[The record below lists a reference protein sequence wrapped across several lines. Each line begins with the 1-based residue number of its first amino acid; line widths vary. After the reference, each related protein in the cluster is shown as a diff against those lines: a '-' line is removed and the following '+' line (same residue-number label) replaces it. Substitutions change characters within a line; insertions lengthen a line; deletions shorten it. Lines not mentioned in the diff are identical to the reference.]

1 MCNRSPVLLQKL
13 LVRSSRQAPS
23 LVAAAVSSQRRR
35 RLSSEATAAMKYIL
49 VTGGVISGVGK
60 GVIAS
65 SFGTLLNACGIGV
78 TSIKIDPYIN
88 IDAGTFSPYEHG
100 EVYVLDDGGEVDLDL
115 GNYERFL
122 DVTLHRDNNITTGK
136 IYKMVIERERVG
148 DYLGKTVQVVPH
160 ITDTIQEW
168 VERVA
173 KIPVKDGSIPQV
185 CIVELGGTIGDI
197 EGMPFVEAFRQFQF
211 RVKRENFCVAHVS
224 LVPSPRATGEPKTKP
239 TQASVR
245 ELRGLGLSP
254 DLIVCRSEKPIGRE
268 VQDKISNFCHVAPEQ
283 VVCIHD
289 LSSIYHVPLL
299 MEEAGVVEFLN
310 DRLKLEIPLPKPARL
325 MQSWRDLA
333 ERVDNVYK
341 KVTIA
346 LVGKYTKLEDSYAS
360 LSKSLLHASLAVGY
374 KLELKFIEACH
385 LERQTKQETPHLY
398 YEAWQILTNSNGVI
412 VPGGFGTRGVEGKI
426 RACQWSRENK
436 KPFLGICLGLQCAV
450 IEFARNVLNL
460 EGANTTEV
468 ADCEHPL
475 VIDMPEHHPGVM
487 GGTMRL
493 GKRAT
498 LFKEGKSIIKQLY
511 GNVSQIEERHRHR
524 YEVNPKYVEQLEAN
538 GLKFVG
544 HDSEKKRMEIV
555 ELENHPYYVATQFH
569 PEYLSRPLKPS
580 PPFLG
585 LILASVGKLE
595 AYLDQGNKLSGSAQA
610 TSEDSSDDDG
620 QLYKANRLLK
630 KMTVSGKPAKP
641 EQPSPKVNGQCNG
654 TDTPVV
660 NGQAEDK

>member
-1 MCNRSPVLLQKL
+1 
-13 LVRSSRQAPS
+13 
-23 LVAAAVSSQRRR
+23 
-35 RLSSEATAAMKYIL
+35 MKYIV

-65 SFGTLLNACGIGV
+65 SFGTLLHSCGIAV

-122 DVTLHRDNNITTGK
+122 DITLHRDNNITTGK
-136 IYKMVIERERVG
+136 IYKMVIEKERIG

-160 ITDTIQEW
+160 ITDAIQEW
-168 VERVA
+168 VERVS
-173 KIPVKDGSIPQV
+173 KTPVKDDITPQV
-185 CIVELGGTIGDI
+185 CVVELGGTIGDI
-197 EGMPFVEAFRQFQF
+197 EGMPFVEALRQFQF

-224 LVPSPRATGEPKTKP
+224 LVPLPRATGEPKTKP

-254 DLIVCRSEKPIGRE
+254 DLIVCRSEKPIGDE
-268 VQDKISNFCHVAPEQ
+268 VKDKISNFCHVAPEQ

-299 MEEAGVVEFLN
+299 MEEAGVIEFINERLQLN
-310 DRLKLEIPLPKPARL
+310 IPLPRPVRF

-341 KVTIA
+341 KVNIA

-360 LSKSLLHASLAVGY
+360 VSKSLLHASLAVGY
-374 KLELKFIEACH
+374 KLNLKFIEACH

-398 YEAWQILTNSNGVI
+398 YEAWQALTNSHGVI
-412 VPGGFGTRGVEGKI
+412 VPGGFGSRGMEGKI

-436 KPFLGICLGLQCAV
+436 KPFLGICLGLQAAV
-450 IEFARNVLNL
+450 IEFARNVLKL
-460 EGANTTEV
+460 PDANTTEV
-468 ADCEHPL
+468 DPDTPHPL
-475 VIDMPEHHPGVM
+475 VIDMPEHHPGAM

-493 GKRAT
+493 GKRT
-498 LFKEGKSIIKQLY
+498 TIFKTEDSIVRQLY
-511 GNVSQIEERHRHR
+511 GNVAQVEERHRHR
-524 YEVNPKYVEQLEAN
+524 YEVNPKYVGELEKN

-544 HDSEKKRMEIV
+544 HDSEKIRMEII
-555 ELENHPYYVATQFH
+555 ELENHPYYVAAQFH

-580 PPFLG
+580 PLFLG
-585 LILASVGKLE
+585 LILASVDKLDV
-595 AYLDQGNKLSGSAQA
+595 YLQQGNHLSSSVQV
-610 TSEDSSDDDG
+610 TSESSSDDDT
-620 QLYKANRLLK
+620 LLSTNRMLK
-630 KMTVSGKPAKP
+630 KLRVSSFPPKPNKQA
-641 EQPSPKVNGQCNG
+641 PSSSEEAAPKCNG
-654 TDTPVV
+654 THVPECNGLHSV
-660 NGQAEDK
+660 N

>member
-1 MCNRSPVLLQKL
+1 MCSRAISLQKL
-13 LVRSSRQAPS
+13 LVRSNS
-23 LVAAAVSSQRRR
+23 LYRASIAAAVSSQRRA
-35 RLSSEATAAMKYIL
+35 SSAAAVASAPMKYIL

-65 SFGTLLNACGIGV
+65 SFGTLLHACGIGV

-100 EVYVLDDGGEVDLDL
+100 EVFVLDDGGEVDLDL

-122 DVTLHRDNNITTGK
+122 DITLHRENNITTGK
-136 IYKMVIERERVG
+136 IYKQVIEKERVG

-160 ITDTIQEW
+160 ITDAIQEW

-173 KIPVKDGSIPQV
+173 KTPVTENVEPQV
-185 CIVELGGTIGDI
+185 CVVELGGTIGDI

-224 LVPSPRATGEPKTKP
+224 LVPLPRSTGEPKTKP

-254 DLIVCRSEKPIGRE
+254 DLIVCRSEKPIGNE
-268 VQDKISNFCHVAPEQ
+268 VKDKISNFCHVAPEQ

-299 MEEAGVVEFLN
+299 MQEAGVIEFLN
-310 DRLKLEIPLPKPARL
+310 ERLKLEIPLPTPVRF

-341 KVTIA
+341 KVNIA

-360 LSKSLLHASLAVGY
+360 VSKSLLHASLAVGY
-374 KLELKFIEACH
+374 KLNLKFIEACH

-398 YEAWQILTNSNGVI
+398 YEAWQSLTNSHGVI
-412 VPGGFGTRGVEGKI
+412 VPGGFGSRGLEGKI

-436 KPFLGICLGLQCAV
+436 KPFLGICLGLQTAV

-460 EGANTTEV
+460 PNANTTEV
-468 ADCEHPL
+468 DPDVEHAL
-475 VIDMPEHHPGVM
+475 VIDMPEHHPGDM

-493 GKRAT
+493 GRRTT
-498 LFKEGKSIIKQLY
+498 LFKEEKSVIKQLY
-511 GNVSQIEERHRHR
+511 GNASQIEERHRHR
-524 YEVNPKYVEQLEAN
+524 YEVNPKYVEQLEAK

-544 HDSEKKRMEIV
+544 HDSEKTRMEIV
-555 ELENHPYYVATQFH
+555 ELQDHPYYVATQFH

-585 LILASVGKLE
+585 LILASVGKLD
-595 AYLDQGNKLSGSAQA
+595 AYLKEGNKLFSSAHV
-610 TSEDSSDDDG
+610 TSESSSDDDT
-620 QLYKANRLLK
+620 LFSTNRLLK
-630 KMTVSGKPAKP
+630 KMNVSGKPTKQK
-641 EQPSPKVNGQCNG
+641 QPSPDLNGQCNG
-654 TDTPVV
+654 THTVDC
-660 NGQAEDK
+660 NGKHDEK

>member
-1 MCNRSPVLLQKL
+1 MCSRIIINNVLLRSISYQSVTAATVVSR
-13 LVRSSRQAPS
+13 VRPAS
-23 LVAAAVSSQRRR
+23 
-35 RLSSEATAAMKYIL
+35 AAMKYIL

-65 SFGTLLNACGIGV
+65 SFGTLLHSCGIGV

-122 DVTLHRDNNITTGK
+122 DITLHRDNNITTGK
-136 IYKMVIERERVG
+136 IYKMVIEKERIG

-160 ITDTIQEW
+160 ITDAVQEW

-173 KIPVKDGSIPQV
+173 KTPVKGSFSPEV
-185 CIVELGGTIGDI
+185 CVVELGGTIGDI

-254 DLIVCRSEKPIGRE
+254 DLIVCRSEKPIGNE
-268 VQDKISNFCHVAPEQ
+268 VKDKISNFCHVAPEQ
-283 VVCIHD
+283 VICIHD

-299 MEEAGVVEFLN
+299 MEEGGVIEFLN
-310 DRLKLEIPLPKPARL
+310 KRLALNLPFPRPVSF

-333 ERVDNVYK
+333 EKVDNVYK
-341 KVTIA
+341 KVNIA

-360 LSKSLLHASLAVGY
+360 VSKSLLHASLAVGY
-374 KLELKFIEACH
+374 KLNLKFIEACH
-385 LERQTKQETPHLY
+385 LERQTKQDTPHLY
-398 YEAWQILTNSNGVI
+398 YEAWQNLTNSHGVI
-412 VPGGFGTRGVEGKI
+412 VPGGFGSRGMEGKI

-436 KPFLGICLGLQCAV
+436 KPFLGICLGLQAAV

-460 EGANTTEV
+460 KNANTTEV
-468 ADCEHPL
+468 DEDTEHPL
-475 VIDMPEHHPGVM
+475 VIDMPEHHPGQM

-493 GKRAT
+493 GKRT
-498 LFKEGKSIIKQLY
+498 TIFKKDKSAIKQLY
-511 GNVSQIEERHRHR
+511 GNVDKIEERHRHR
-524 YEVNPKYVEQLEAN
+524 YEVNPEYVAQLEAK
-538 GLKFVG
+538 GMKFVG
-544 HDSEKKRMEIV
+544 HDSEQTRMEII
-555 ELENHPYYVATQFH
+555 ELENHPYYVAVQFH
-569 PEYLSRPLKPS
+569 PEYLSRPLKPA

-585 LILASVGKLE
+585 LILASVGKLDG
-595 AYLDQGNKLSGSAQA
+595 YLQCGNELSNSVQV
-610 TSEDSSDDDG
+610 TSESSSDEDTIL
-620 QLYKANRLLK
+620 QTSSALN
-630 KMTVSGKPAKP
+630 KMTVNGEPAKMKP
-641 EQPSPKVNGQCNG
+641 ECSITQDLSTACNG
-654 TDTPVV
+654 VHAPDC
-660 NGQAEDK
+660 NGKHETK

>member
-1 MCNRSPVLLQKL
+1 
-13 LVRSSRQAPS
+13 
-23 LVAAAVSSQRRR
+23 
-35 RLSSEATAAMKYIL
+35 MKYIL

-65 SFGTLLNACGIGV
+65 SFGTLLHSCGIGV

-122 DVTLHRDNNITTGK
+122 DITLHRDNNITTGK
-136 IYKMVIERERVG
+136 IYKMVIEKERIG

-160 ITDTIQEW
+160 ITDAIQEW

-173 KIPVKDGSIPQV
+173 LRPVKDNITPEV
-185 CIVELGGTIGDI
+185 CVVELGGTIGDI

-254 DLIVCRSEKPIGRE
+254 DLIVCRSEKPIGNE
-268 VQDKISNFCHVAPEQ
+268 VKDKISNFCHVAPEQ

-299 MEEAGVVEFLN
+299 MEEAGVIEFLN
-310 DRLKLEIPLPKPARL
+310 ERLQLKLPLPRPVRF
-325 MQSWRDLA
+325 MHSWRDLA

-341 KVTIA
+341 KVNIA

-360 LSKSLLHASLAVGY
+360 VSKSLLHASLAVGY
-374 KLELKFIEACH
+374 KLNLKFIEACH
-385 LERQTKQETPHLY
+385 LERQTKQDTPHLY
-398 YEAWQILTNSNGVI
+398 YEAWQSLTNSNGVI
-412 VPGGFGTRGVEGKI
+412 VPGGFGSRGIEGKI

-436 KPFLGICLGLQCAV
+436 KPFLGICLGLQAAV

-460 EGANTTEV
+460 TDANSTEV
-468 ADCEHPL
+468 NPNTEHPL
-475 VIDMPEHHPGVM
+475 VIDMPEHHPGQM

-493 GKRAT
+493 GKRTT
-498 LFKEGKSIIKQLY
+498 LFKDGKSIVKQLY
-511 GNVSQIEERHRHR
+511 GNKSKIEERHRHR
-524 YEVNPKYVEQLEAN
+524 YEVNPLYTERLEEN

-544 HDSEKKRMEIV
+544 YDSEKTRMEII

-580 PPFLG
+580 PVFLG
-585 LILASVGKLE
+585 LILASVGKLDF
-595 AYLDQGNKLSGSAQA
+595 YLTHDNKLSNSSSSYV
-610 TSEDSSDDDG
+610 TSESSSDDDTM
-620 QLYKANRLLK
+620 LSNNRLLENLALNNRE
-630 KMTVSGKPAKP
+630 SPNGKTSSSVK
-641 EQPSPKVNGQCNG
+641 CNG
-654 TDTPVV
+654 THIAEC
-660 NGQAEDK
+660 NGEHEEK

>member
-1 MCNRSPVLLQKL
+1 MCSRAISLQKL
-13 LVRSSRQAPS
+13 LVRSNS
-23 LVAAAVSSQRRR
+23 LYRASIAAAVSSQRRA
-35 RLSSEATAAMKYIL
+35 SSAAAVASAPMKYIL

-65 SFGTLLNACGIGV
+65 SFGTLLHACGIGV

-100 EVYVLDDGGEVDLDL
+100 EVFVLDDGGEVDLDL

-122 DVTLHRDNNITTGK
+122 DITLHRENNITTGK
-136 IYKMVIERERVG
+136 IYKQVIEKERVG

-160 ITDTIQEW
+160 ITDAIQEW

-173 KIPVKDGSIPQV
+173 KTPVTENVEPQV
-185 CIVELGGTIGDI
+185 CVVELGGTIGDI

-224 LVPSPRATGEPKTKP
+224 LVPLPRSTGEPKTKP

-254 DLIVCRSEKPIGRE
+254 DLIVCRSEKPIGNE
-268 VQDKISNFCHVAPEQ
+268 VKDKISNFCHVAPEQ

-299 MEEAGVVEFLN
+299 MQEAGVIEFLN
-310 DRLKLEIPLPKPARL
+310 ERLKLEIPLPTPVRF

-341 KVTIA
+341 KVNIA

-360 LSKSLLHASLAVGY
+360 VSKSLLHASLAVGY
-374 KLELKFIEACH
+374 KLNLKFIEACH

-398 YEAWQILTNSNGVI
+398 YEAWQSLTNSHGVI
-412 VPGGFGTRGVEGKI
+412 VPGGFGSRGLEGKI

-436 KPFLGICLGLQCAV
+436 KPFLGICLGLQTAV

-460 EGANTTEV
+460 PNANTTEV
-468 ADCEHPL
+468 DPDVEHAL
-475 VIDMPEHHPGVM
+475 VIDMPEHHPGDM

-493 GKRAT
+493 GRRTT
-498 LFKEGKSIIKQLY
+498 LFKEEKSVIKQLY
-511 GNVSQIEERHRHR
+511 GNASQVEERHRHR
-524 YEVNPKYVEQLEAN
+524 YEVNPKYVEQLEAK

-544 HDSEKKRMEIV
+544 HDSEKTRMEIV
-555 ELENHPYYVATQFH
+555 ELQDHPYYVATQFH

-585 LILASVGKLE
+585 LILASVGKLD
-595 AYLDQGNKLSGSAQA
+595 AYLKEGNKLFSSAHV
-610 TSEDSSDDDG
+610 TSESSSDDDT
-620 QLYKANRLLK
+620 LFSTNRLLK
-630 KMTVSGKPAKP
+630 KMNVSGKPTKQK
-641 EQPSPKVNGQCNG
+641 QPSPDLNGQCNG
-654 TDTPVV
+654 THTVDC
-660 NGQAEDK
+660 NGKHDEK

>member
-13 LVRSSRQAPS
+13 LVLQSSKAS
-23 LVAAAVSSQRRR
+23 IGAAVSSQRRR
-35 RLSSEATAAMKYIL
+35 HLASEATAAAMKYIL

-136 IYKMVIERERVG
+136 IYKMVIEKERIG

-160 ITDTIQEW
+160 ITDAIQEW

-173 KIPVKDGSIPQV
+173 KNPVKDGSVPQV
-185 CIVELGGTIGDI
+185 CVVELGGTIGDI

-254 DLIVCRSEKPIGRE
+254 DLIVCRSEKPIGSE
-268 VQDKISNFCHVAPEQ
+268 VQDKISNFCHVAPDQ

-299 MEEAGVVEFLN
+299 MEEAGVIEFLN
-310 DRLKLEIPLPKPARL
+310 ERLKLEIPLPKPARL

-341 KVTIA
+341 KVSIA

-360 LSKSLLHASLAVGY
+360 LSKALLHASLAVGY
-374 KLELKFIEACH
+374 KLDLKFIEACH

-398 YEAWQILTNSNGVI
+398 YEAWQCLTNSNGVI
-412 VPGGFGTRGVEGKI
+412 VPGGFGCRGVEGKI
-426 RACQWSRENK
+426 RACQWSRENN

-460 EGANTTEV
+460 ADANSTEV
-468 ADCEHPL
+468 GDCEHEL
-475 VIDMPEHHPGVM
+475 VIDMPEHNPGEM

-493 GKRAT
+493 GKRTT

-511 GNVSQIEERHRHR
+511 GNVNQIEERHRHR
-524 YEVNPKYVEQLEAN
+524 YEVNPKYVEQLEAK
-538 GLKFVG
+538 GMKFVG
-544 HDSEKKRMEIV
+544 HDSEQTRMEIV
-555 ELENHPYYVATQFH
+555 ELENHPYFVATQFH

-595 AYLDQGNKLSGSAQA
+595 AYLDQGNKLSSSAQV
-610 TSEDSSDDDG
+610 TSESSSDDDG

-630 KMTVSGKPAKP
+630 KMTVSGKPLKQKQATP
-641 EQPSPKVNGQCNG
+641 EVNGQCNG
-654 TDTPVV
+654 SHSPVC